1 MSIKLNDCK
10 VRVFKVAK
18 MHRVGR
24 ARLRLTQAFET
35 GRLKSRVW
43 AGKSWRKERE
53 LRNQLYDRLLH
64 VVTDLGIKVHTQQEF
79 TPVRDYYGQ
88 MWLPAGQWAGLSQ
101 GIRMCGE
108 GNFALLAHEFAH
120 GIDEMLA
127 NVKHGAHA
135 ELVASCASY
144 LFCIEYLGRGNLA
157 HTLLYP
163 TQSWGA
169 TVEDFRK
176 LEDYII
182 DVYRQ
187 MTVLFAMDSKN

>member
-1 MSIKLNDCK
+1 
-10 VRVFKVAK
+10 

-24 ARLRLTQAFET
+24 AWLRLTQAFET
-35 GRLKSRVW
+35 GRLKSRVH
-43 AGKSWRKERE
+43 ACKSWRNERK
-53 LRNQLYDRLLH
+53 LRDQLYDRLMH

-79 TPVRDYYGQ
+79 EPVKDFYGQ
-88 MWLPAGQWAGLSQ
+88 VWTPAGQWTGLRQ
-101 GIRMCGE
+101 GIRIRGE
-108 GNFALLAHEFAH
+108 GDFALLAHEFAH
-120 GIDEMLA
+120 GIDEMLI

-144 LFCIEYLGRGNLA
+144 LFCIEYFGRGNLA
-157 HTLLYP
+157 HALHYP

-187 MTVLFAMDSKN
+187 MTILFAMDSKN